1 MKHTQFFACLMLQLC
16 SSLSLACSCRAS
28 ELPFY
33 LGFITPFLGIYVFN
47 WIMFTM
53 IMVSLCK
60 QSARSATVKAGN
72 GHMLRNVLIAAGLA
86 LVLGLGWGFGLAAS
100 SNNIN
105 ALACS
110 FQFLFSVFVSCQGL
124 LLLFFH
130 GVRNKN
136 AKKVWRS
143 WVGLHSK
150 SYTVTMS
157 MRPGEEGNAMQSHR
171 DQTASSQPA
180 SCPGNQPSVSQD
192 DTSCEEL
199 KKVATTEEKLIDEG
213 SFDGSIERYV
223 ISIEEKKEVTRKK
236 VPRSFRSLSLL
247 KKDASGAIPLFRSDS
262 QFTKVLLHSEKDED
276 NDNSDLHEIG
286 SV

>member
-1 MKHTQFFACLMLQLC
+1 
-16 SSLSLACSCRAS
+16 
-28 ELPFY
+28 
-33 LGFITPFLGIYVFN
+33 
-47 WIMFTM
+47 
-53 IMVSLCK
+53 MVSLCK
-60 QSARSATVKAGN
+60 QSARSATVKAGD
-72 GHMLRNVLIAAGLA
+72 GHKLRSVLIAAGLA

-110 FQFLFSVFVSCQGL
+110 FQFLFSVFVSFQGL
-124 LLLFFH
+124 LLLFVH

-136 AKKVWRS
+136 ATKVWRS

-157 MRPGEEGNAMQSHR
+157 MRPGEGGNAMKSHR
-171 DQTASSQPA
+171 DQTASSQPT

-199 KKVATTEEKLIDEG
+199 KKAATTDETLIDEG
-213 SFDGSIERYV
+213 SYDCSIERYV
-223 ISIEEKKEVTRKK
+223 ISIEEKKEVARKK

-247 KKDASGAIPLFRSDS
+247 KNDASGAIPLFRSDS
-262 QFTKVLLHSEKDED
+262 QFTKVLVHSDKDED
-276 NDNSDLHEIG
+276 NDNSDLR
-286 SV
+286 